1 MADESDPVAAAQ
13 AAFAERI
20 NAGRQHAD
28 ADALDEAMAA
38 YVEAIR
44 IFPLH
49 PQGYLERGSIRSLQG
64 DTPGAVDDLGIAL
77 ALAEPDEDL
86 LRAHFNR
93 GNALLDVRQAGR
105 AVLHFEVT
113 AAAGIEGAQRLLT
126 RARREAAQE
135 AFVARKA
142 AEASCAR
149 GFELLPQTP
158 LVALACFEDARRFEP
173 EMLWAVH
180 GAGQANGAIRR
191 PHHARNAFTYVL
203 EHGATG
209 PMRAEALYN
218 RAALL
223 PKDADSDAKQQARED
238 FEECLA
244 IAEDPNVPF
253 PAAGDPVQAGAI
265 VDAIRARLD
274 TVSGNVSVE

>member
-28 ADALDEAMAA
+28 ADALDEARGAFE
-38 YVEAIR
+38 EAIR

-64 DTPGAVDDLGIAL
+64 DTPGAVDDLGVAL
-77 ALAEPDEDL
+77 ALCEPDEDL

-93 GNALLDVRQAGR
+93 GNAMLDVRQAGR

-135 AFVARKA
+135 GFVARKA

-149 GFELLPQTP
+149 GFELLPQAP
-158 LVALACFEDARRFEP
+158 LVALSCFEDARRFEP
-173 EMLWAVH
+173 ELLWAAH

-191 PHHARNAFTYVL
+191 PHHARNDFTYVL
-203 EHGATG
+203 EHGASG
-209 PMRAEALYN
+209 AMRAEALYN

-223 PKDADSDAKQQARED
+223 PKDASSDAKQQARED

-244 IAEDPNVPF
+244 IAEDPDVPF
-253 PAAGDPVQAGAI
+253 PAVGDPVQAAAI
-265 VDAIRARLD
+265 VDVIRSRLD
-274 TVSGNVSVE
+274 TVSGDVSV

>member
-13 AAFAERI
+13 VAFAERI
-20 NAGRQHAD
+20 NAGRQHAN
-28 ADALDEAMAA
+28 ADALDEARAA
-38 YVEAIR
+38 FVEAIR

-64 DTPGAVDDLGIAL
+64 DTPGAVDDLGVAL
-77 ALAEPDEDL
+77 ALSEPDEDVL
-86 LRAHFNR
+86 QAHFNR

-105 AVLHFEVT
+105 AVLHFEAT
-113 AAAGIEGAQRLLT
+113 AAAGVEGAQRLLT

-135 AFVARKA
+135 GFVGRKA

-149 GFELLPQTP
+149 GFELLSHAP
-158 LVALACFEDARRFEP
+158 LVALACFEDARRFAP
-173 EMLWAVH
+173 DLLWAVH

-191 PHHARNAFTYVL
+191 PHHARNDFTYVL
-203 EHGATG
+203 EHGASG
-209 PMRAEALYN
+209 AMRAEALYN

-244 IAEDPNVPF
+244 IAEDPDVPF
-253 PAAGDPVQAGAI
+253 PAVGDPVQAEAI
-265 VDAIRARLD
+265 IDAIRARLD
-274 TVSGNVSVE
+274 NASGDVSV